1 MIDITNEEI
10 WDSDYE
16 RKIEKN
22 KQKKGKTNKILTFAV
37 IAFIG
42 ILTTNCILIYNFF
55 TLLSKI

>member
-1 MIDITNEEI
+1 MIDITRDEI
-10 WDSDYE
+10 WESDDE
-16 RKIEKN
+16 RKLEKN
-22 KQKKGKTNKILTFAV
+22 KEKNGKTNKIVTFAV